1 MLEGTAAS
9 PGEEER
15 VLRRFTHISIML
27 AILLLLSLS
36 AIHGAWPPAIA
47 LARFDERISLR
58 FCPGRFGS
66 LSPIAGFVNVSVG
79 AAPLNSSFVSMRLA
93 ADVFVS
99 TDGRVWEA
107 L

>member
-1 MLEGTAAS
+1 
-9 PGEEER
+9 
-15 VLRRFTHISIML
+15 ML

-47 LARFDERISLR
+47 LARLDERISLR
-58 FCPGRFGS
+58 FCPGRIGS

-79 AAPLNSSFVSMRLA
+79 IAPTNSSFVSMRLA